1 MPQGPPPGKL
11 VLKELKAGSGPEVK
25 ATDAVVVAYE
35 GVSYKTG
42 KLFDIRRRSEPF
54 FFQTGVGRVM
64 PGFDKAVVGMKVGG
78 IREATI
84 PPGLTLDE
92 LGKPETLVYVIEMLS
107 DESAARYH
115 HRLKHGESL
124 SLSQF
129 G

>member
-1 MPQGPPPGKL
+1 
-11 VLKELKAGSGPEVK
+11 
-25 ATDAVVVAYE
+25 
-35 GVSYKTG
+35 
-42 KLFDIRRRSEPF
+42 
-54 FFQTGVGRVM
+54 M